1 MKRILVPVDGSASAQ
16 RALRH
21 AIGRAKESRAELHL
35 LHVESSRAQEAHVHA
50 AREDI
55 ATIHAEASQRL
66 LEEAVEEVQKAH
78 LPHAVH
84 LLAGEVGVVIA
95 QFADAQ
101 HVDEIVMGTRGL
113 AAFGPMLLGSVASRV
128 VHAVRMP
135 VTLVK

>member
-35 LHVESSRAQEAHVHA
+35 LHVESPREQEAHVHA
-50 AREDI
+50 AHGDI
-55 ATIHAEASQRL
+55 AAIGAEARQRL

-84 LLAGEVGVVIA
+84 LLDGEVAAVIA
-95 QFADAQ
+95 QFADSQ
-101 HVDEIVMGTRGL
+101 NVDEIVMGTRGL
-113 AAFGPMLLGSVASRV
+113 AFGPMLLGSVASRV
-128 VHAVRMP
+128 VHTVRMP